1 MMEPTDE
8 DSVPLRHGVG
18 EGKAPSSSAP
28 QWLPR
33 KLPRVP
39 DVGFKMAVFA
49 LFFSVFV
56 GQITMLAG
64 QFLTLRELKE
74 MNSKLT
80 PPTPEILFAPPP
92 PPPHVVPGG
101 ALEYKVV
108 SWEPSFSEGADA
120 TGTQPDSAIKPEVF
134 CMCSGE
140 PCRDRSQCDE
150 VYIGNSSMLSFVEV
164 LRGEGLTNEDI
175 FASCKAPVISYK
187 EHVTEAIYLWNF
199 TKVVPYA
206 FAEHEQNTY
215 GKYKWSQGSKNCSR
229 GFENDK
235 TLGGT
240 PSLSTSCSCHEANEP
255 RYGDDPVNLGT
266 ALDSLPFAYCQ
277 QNDGRGR
284 GLGLDYWSEG
294 RIPLDGCCWDR
305 IETGEKSSKKITYG
319 DSWGAMPH
327 MARSCVLEKL
337 MNKLGQDGW
346 SLRDSDILQA
356 QPSLYFVR
364 QAL

>member
-101 ALEYKVV
+101 VLEYKVV

-140 PCRDRSQCDE
+140 PC
-150 VYIGNSSMLSFVEV
+150 
-164 LRGEGLTNEDI
+164 
-175 FASCKAPVISYK
+175 
-187 EHVTEAIYLWNF
+187 
-199 TKVVPYA
+199 
-206 FAEHEQNTY
+206 
-215 GKYKWSQGSKNCSR
+215 
-229 GFENDK
+229 
-235 TLGGT
+235 
-240 PSLSTSCSCHEANEP
+240 
-255 RYGDDPVNLGT
+255 
-266 ALDSLPFAYCQ
+266 
-277 QNDGRGR
+277 
-284 GLGLDYWSEG
+284 
-294 RIPLDGCCWDR
+294 
-305 IETGEKSSKKITYG
+305 
-319 DSWGAMPH
+319 
-327 MARSCVLEKL
+327 
-337 MNKLGQDGW
+337 
-346 SLRDSDILQA
+346 
-356 QPSLYFVR
+356 
-364 QAL
+364 

>member
-1 MMEPTDE
+1 MMEPTEE

-18 EGKAPSSSAP
+18 GGKAPSSSAV

-33 KLPRVP
+33 KMPRVP
-39 DVGFKMAVFA
+39 DVGFKMAAFA

-56 GQITMLAG
+56 GQIIMFAG

-101 ALEYKVV
+101 AIEYKVV

-120 TGTQPDSAIKPEVF
+120 SGQQPDHDIKPEVF

-140 PCRDRSQCDE
+140 PCRDVSQCDE

-164 LRGEGLTNEDI
+164 LQGEGLTNEDI
-175 FASCKAPVISYK
+175 FASCKAPTIK
-187 EHVTEAIYLWNF
+187 EVVTEAIYLWNF

-206 FAEHEQNTY
+206 IWKPGAYQNRGWT
-215 GKYKWSQGSKNCSR
+215 SGSKNCSR
-229 GFENDK
+229 GFEN
-235 TLGGT
+235 TRWT
-240 PSLSTSCSCHEANEP
+240 PLSSICSCFKANSFPKPSMWAYEND
-255 RYGDDPVNLGT
+255 RPVPDFDFCNADHLT
-266 ALDSLPFAYCQ
+266 FQ
-277 QNDGRGR
+277 TEE
-284 GLGLDYWSEG
+284 DYQ
-294 RIPLDGCCWDR
+294 DMDACCWDR
-305 IETGEKSSKKITYG
+305 IETGEKSSKTFG
-319 DSWGAMPH
+319 FSWQGMPH
-327 MARSCVLEKL
+327 MTRSCLLEKL

-346 SLRDSDILQA
+346 SLKESHDVYSYSSQA

>member
-1 MMEPTDE
+1 MEPTEE

-18 EGKAPSSSAP
+18 EGKAPNSSAL

-33 KLPRVP
+33 KLSRVP
-39 DVGFKMAVFA
+39 DVGSKMAVFA

-108 SWEPSFSEGADA
+108 SWNPYFSEGADA
-120 TGTQPDSAIKPEVF
+120 TGTQPDSAIKPFVF

-140 PCRDRSQCDE
+140 PCPDISLCEEE
-150 VYIGNSSMLSFVEV
+150 VYIANSSMLSFVEV

-175 FASCKAPVISYK
+175 FSSCKAPVISYK

-199 TKVVPYA
+199 TKVVPYVMD
-206 FAEHEQNTY
+206 TPGPY
-215 GKYKWSQGSKNCSR
+215 IPGSENCSR
-229 GFENDK
+229 GFD
-235 TLGGT
+235 TH
-240 PSLSTSCSCHEANEP
+240 TSSFFSP
-255 RYGDDPVNLGT
+255 
-266 ALDSLPFAYCQ
+266 Q
-277 QNDGRGR
+277 
-284 GLGLDYWSEG
+284 LGLANLRCICHKGNTFPFEDPSEDYHKAKVPFDFCSSPDG
-294 RIPLDGCCWDR
+294 QGKVFGFPDGCCWDR
-305 IETGEKSSKKITYG
+305 IETGKKSSKTLTYG
-319 DSWGAMPH
+319 DSWGRMPD
-327 MARSCVLEKL
+327 MTRSCLLEKL

-346 SLRDSDILQA
+346 SLRDSDILPDFKYGKA